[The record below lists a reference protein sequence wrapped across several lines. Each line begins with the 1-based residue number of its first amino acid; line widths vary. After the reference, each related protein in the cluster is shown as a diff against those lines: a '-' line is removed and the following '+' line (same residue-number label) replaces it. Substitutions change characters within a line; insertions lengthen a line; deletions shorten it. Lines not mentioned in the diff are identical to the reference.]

1 MTDSNLALRPLRRQ
15 SLGDQVAQTLRDLI
29 STDRLR
35 PGDRILETELAARLN
50 VSRGPVR
57 EALKQ
62 LAVEGLVTVAE
73 KGGAYVAEPSL
84 DETRA
89 LVGLRYRME
98 EYAIELAIHR
108 ITPDGVADLRG
119 LIDKMRDAAS
129 EGDFD
134 RLQELDVRYHR
145 TIWDWAGSKRLAELL
160 SLAVSPLMLSR
171 IWRSWRQ
178 GDVVAAHAEMLD
190 VIAARDIAAVRA
202 GIARLLERSL
212 GALEDGRRVADGGVA
227 DETASE

>member
-89 LVGLRYRME
+89 LVGQIGR
-98 EYAIELAIHR
+98 
-108 ITPDGVADLRG
+108 
-119 LIDKMRDAAS
+119 
-129 EGDFD
+129 
-134 RLQELDVRYHR
+134 
-145 TIWDWAGSKRLAELL
+145 
-160 SLAVSPLMLSR
+160 
-171 IWRSWRQ
+171 
-178 GDVVAAHAEMLD
+178 AH
-190 VIAARDIAAVRA
+190 V
-202 GIARLLERSL
+202 
-212 GALEDGRRVADGGVA
+212 
-227 DETASE
+227 